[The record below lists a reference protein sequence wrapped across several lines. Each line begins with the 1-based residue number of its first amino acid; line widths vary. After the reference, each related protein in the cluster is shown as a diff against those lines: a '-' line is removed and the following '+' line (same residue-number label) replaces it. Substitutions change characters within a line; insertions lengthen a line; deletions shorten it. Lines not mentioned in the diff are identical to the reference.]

1 MAARVFLQSDWFKVL
16 WKNEGEAWIS
26 CKIPGKPTLYG
37 SLKCQAVDPDGLPE
51 ITASEGFEVLEVTK
65 KSIHVSCPD
74 ENTSSKFLAPFTSF
88 SQIHDKSRQL
98 SGHMLEV
105 NCCRFFPSGL
115 VVLSGGIDTL
125 LKIWT
130 VENGSCAA
138 TLKGHKGGILDTAV
152 VEKGRHVVSS
162 SRDGTA
168 RLWDCL
174 ASTCLTVVA
183 DCETPVNGIA
193 VGTADSRIDLGSPN
207 QSSSLQE
214 AGTEGKIMLLARE
227 DRTLQGVAL
236 QNKSPVFVFN
246 GSSAFNCCTFLSNS
260 YVVAGTQ
267 DGDIYYL
274 DMRNTCS
281 PLQTFHR
288 SGAPVLSVIPFKDGF
303 MASQGDGSCFL
314 IQHDLDHVIELTE
327 PDCDPVYKVAI
338 WEKTVYTCCRD
349 GVVRKYLLSEL

>member
-1 MAARVFLQSDWFKVL
+1 MKEKLGFLVRYQ
-16 WKNEGEAWIS
+16 
-26 CKIPGKPTLYG
+26 
-37 SLKCQAVDPDGLPE
+37 
-51 ITASEGFEVLEVTK
+51 

-88 SQIHDKSRQL
+88 SQIHDKSVTCLDISAGGGLGVSSSTDGTMRVWQTNNGEKRRQL